1 MARLVVVAGLGV
13 ASEAA
18 GDNRMARAGGVE
30 GGARAFSSSWVRGGR
45 GGEACVGSEQYGWG

>member
-1 MARLVVVAGLGV
+1 VVVAGLGV

-30 GGARAFSSSWVRGGR
+30 GGARAFSSSGFGG
-45 GGEACVGSEQYGWG
+45 GGGGAACVGSEQHGWG

>member
-30 GGARAFSSSWVRGGR
+30 GGARAFSSSWVRGGA
-45 GGEACVGSEQYGWG
+45 ACVGSEQHGWG